1 MSPNRF
7 RARPPATRHID
18 TCRYLHISASRE
30 PSPRSPAAASRL
42 RIAAPGLGLLLA
54 ALAAPLGAQDTA
66 GVQGPDGARAPAA
79 DSALVRGTVR
89 AESGAPVAGATV
101 SGGAGP
107 AALTGPDGR
116 FALPVAPGSVAL
128 VIRAVGFRTDTVA
141 LPSLRPGETREVAVS
156 LVRLTVLSEIT
167 VRPEPGRPLLDTLV
181 AATGGAVDSL
191 ELRALPA
198 DGRDPLALAFTVPG
212 VAQATGFFDTAAPL
226 SITGSNSLYTQYDLD
241 GLDNTEA
248 VLGGPWVELPLSA
261 LAGLEV
267 MSTTYGADRGRTTNG
282 VVEFVSRS
290 GGDRWHGELFGYGR
304 PGGGL
309 DSDRPFG
316 PTPAGVSGFRRLQLG
331 GAAGGPIRR
340 GRTHTFGAA
349 EYTRESEGQT
359 IATGYGAAEG
369 EQARRF
375 LRLFGR
381 VDQRW
386 GPRQL
391 TTVEAAYTGREFQ
404 GRGGG
409 IVVPEADFTQH
420 KNGALVALTH
430 RSAIGEAAEN
440 RLGFALGFFH
450 WYYPPT
456 ESSLAVPQ
464 VNIVAASGLPLATVG
479 SSGFQYDHT
488 ERQLN
493 LRDVVER
500 RWRRHTAQAGVDVLH
515 GWFTLLGSSTNPAGS
530 YTVIDS
536 GGAIRP
542 AGPLVSIADVPPDIP
557 VKSYTVDA
565 SPQTVRSSQTVIGAF
580 VQDRWDVSSTLR
592 LTLGIRWDYDDLTG
606 RGLSAPDLDNLQPR
620 AAFNWRPDP
629 LTVLR
634 GGAGVYTGK
643 LLYTIWSDA
652 LQFSRTGATVVTLF
666 APNAPPF
673 GRAPTPAQLAAA
685 RDTLPPREVREPFP
699 RGLQSPTSYQLS
711 LGFERRLSASWGV
724 SVDAVHVWTRHLPRL
739 WDLNAVQRPLT
750 PADSL
755 DRPCSG
761 ATCPGD
767 RFRPNPPVPGGV
779 RQDLT
784 TDTGGRSTYWGLYT
798 TVRHALSRAWSADL
812 TWVWSRTRNDT
823 EDINFAATQGNDF
836 ALEYADAVNDRRHK
850 LTFRTFYTLSGR
862 VRLAAVAD
870 YQTGTP
876 INRIAFFRDL
886 DGSGGVG
893 GNAYTG
899 NFDRFYGVPRN
910 GERLPDS
917 FELNA
922 SVAYLLPV
930 GRSDLEVR
938 ADIFNLL
945 NRTNESGYANGIPGG
960 GPRTQVGRPGDPVVF
975 TSAGRPRQT
984 QVSVT
989 YRF

>member
-1 MSPNRF
+1 MPCP
-7 RARPPATRHID
+7 RPPGPRPGASRNID
-18 TCRYLHISASRE
+18 ICRYLHISAPRE
-30 PSPRSPAAASRL
+30 PTRSPPGGRRRL
-42 RIAAPGLGLLLA
+42 RIAAPCLAFVVA
-54 ALAAPLGAQDTA
+54 ALAAPLRAQDSA
-66 GVQGPDGARAPAA
+66 AVRPA

-89 AESGAPVAGATV
+89 GESGAPVAGATV
-101 SGGAGP
+101 SWEGGS
-107 AALTGPDGR
+107 AARTAPDGR
-116 FALPVAPGSVAL
+116 FALAVAPGAVAL
-128 VIRAVGFRTDTVA
+128 VIRAVGFGTDTVA
-141 LPSLRPGETREVAVS
+141 LAPLRPGETREIAVT

-167 VRPEPGRPLLDTLV
+167 VRPEPDRPLLDTL
-181 AATGGAVDSL
+181 AATTGGAVDSL
-191 ELRALPA
+191 ELRALPT

-226 SITGSNSLYTQYDLD
+226 TINGSNSLYTQYNLD

-261 LAGLEV
+261 LARLEV
-267 MSTTYGADRGRTTNG
+267 NSTTYGAELGRTTNG

-290 GGDRWHGELFGYGR
+290 GGERWGGELFAYGR

-309 DSDRPFG
+309 DSDRRFA

-331 GAAGGPIRR
+331 GAAGGPILR
-340 GRTHTFGAA
+340 GRTHAFGAA
-349 EYTRESEGQT
+349 EYTRETEGQT

-375 LRLFGR
+375 VRLFGR
-381 VDQRW
+381 MDQRW
-386 GPRQL
+386 SPRQV
-391 TTVEAAYTGREFQ
+391 TTVEAAYTSREFQ

-420 KNGALVALTH
+420 KNGALVAVTH

-440 RLGFALGFFH
+440 RLGVQLGFFH

-456 ESSLAVPQ
+456 ESSFSVPQ
-464 VNIVAASGLPLATVG
+464 VTIVAASGLPLATVG

-493 LRDVVER
+493 LKDVFER
-500 RWRRHTAQAGVDVLH
+500 RWGRHTAQAGVDLLH
-515 GWFTLLGSSTNPAGS
+515 GWFTLLGSGTNPAGS

-542 AGPLVSIADVPPDIP
+542 AGPLVSIADVPADIP

-580 VQDRWDVSSTLR
+580 VQDRWDLSPTLR
-592 LTLGIRWDYDDLTG
+592 LTLGVRWDYDDLTG
-606 RGLSAPDLDNLQPR
+606 RGLSSPDLDNVQPR

-629 LTVLR
+629 RTVVR

-652 LQFSRTGATVVTLF
+652 LQFGRDGATVVTFF

-673 GRAPTPAQLAAA
+673 GQAPTPAQLAAA

-699 RGLQSPTSYQLS
+699 RGLRSPTSYQVS
-711 LGFERRLSASWGV
+711 LGFERRLSPSWGV
-724 SVDAVHVWTRHLPRL
+724 SVDAVHVRTRNLPRL

-750 PADSL
+750 PADSV

-761 ATCPGD
+761 SACPGD
-767 RFRPNPPVPGGV
+767 PFRPTPPVPGGV

-784 TDTGGRSTYWGLYT
+784 TDTGGRSSYWGLYT
-798 TVRHALSRAWSADL
+798 TVRHAFSRTWSADL
-812 TWVWSRTRNDT
+812 TWIWSRARNDT

-850 LTFRTFYTLSGR
+850 LTLRTLYTPFGR

-910 GERLPDS
+910 GERLPGS

-922 SVAYLLPV
+922 SVAYLLPL
-930 GRSDLEVR
+930 GRRDLELR
-938 ADIFNLL
+938 ADVFNLL

-960 GPRTQVGRPGDPVVF
+960 GPRTQVGRPGDPVAF